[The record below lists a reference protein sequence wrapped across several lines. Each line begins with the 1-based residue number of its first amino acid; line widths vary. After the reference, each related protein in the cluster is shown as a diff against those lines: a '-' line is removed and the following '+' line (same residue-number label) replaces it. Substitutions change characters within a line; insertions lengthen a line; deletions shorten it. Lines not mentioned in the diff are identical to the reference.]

1 MTPLSRTTEAL
12 IALADGSSPAA
23 ELLREV
29 ERMAHG
35 ITDDA
40 AGADVAELRALH
52 IAAARLKA
60 RIAARVAT
68 LTVLR
73 DAMRAADR
81 ARAGSVRL
89 YDATG
94 RQSRV

>member
-1 MTPLSRTTEAL
+1 MTPVSRTAAMLAAL
-12 IALADGSSPAA
+12 SESTPPAA

-35 ITDDA
+35 IA
-40 AGADVAELRALH
+40 AEAARADPAELRALH
-52 IAAARLKA
+52 LAASTLKA

-81 ARAGSVRL
+81 GRGGSVRL
-89 YDATG
+89 YDAMG
-94 RQSRV
+94 RQRRG

>member
-1 MTPLSRTTEAL
+1 MLA
-12 IALADGSSPAA
+12 ALAEGTAPAA

-35 ITDDA
+35 IADEA
-40 AGADVAELRALH
+40 ARADPAELRALH
-52 IAAARLKA
+52 LAAARLKA
-60 RIAARVAT
+60 RIGARVAT

-73 DAMRAADR
+73 DAIRAADR
-81 ARAGSVRL
+81 GGAGSVRL

-94 RQSRV
+94 RQRRS

>member
-1 MTPLSRTTEAL
+1 MTSLARTTDEL
-12 IALADGSSPAA
+12 IALADGRSPAA

-29 ERMAHG
+29 ERIAHG
-35 ITDDA
+35 ITDEA
-40 AGADVAELRALH
+40 AGADAAELRALH
-52 IAAARLKA
+52 LAAAKLKA

-81 ARAGSVRL
+81 GRAGSVRL

-94 RQSRV
+94 RQRRV